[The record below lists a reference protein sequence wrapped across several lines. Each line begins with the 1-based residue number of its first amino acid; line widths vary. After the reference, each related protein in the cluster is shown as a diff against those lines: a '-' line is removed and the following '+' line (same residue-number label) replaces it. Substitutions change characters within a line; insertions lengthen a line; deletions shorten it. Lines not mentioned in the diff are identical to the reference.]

1 MRAWLEGPQ
10 KRIGGWRLETGLWR
24 AFKFGFRWKVGN
36 GVVSVGVSLE
46 KVVLFLVSVF

>member
-10 KRIGGWRLETGLWR
+10 ERLGGRRLETVLWR

-36 GVVSVGVSLE
+36 GAVSVGVSLE
-46 KVVLFLVSVF
+46 KVDLLLVSVF